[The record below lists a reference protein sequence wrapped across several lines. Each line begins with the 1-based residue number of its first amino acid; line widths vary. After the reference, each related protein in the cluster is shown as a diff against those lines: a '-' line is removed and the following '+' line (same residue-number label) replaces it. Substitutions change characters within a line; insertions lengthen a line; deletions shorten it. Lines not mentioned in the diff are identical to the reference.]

1 MAGTSNT
8 NSNSNQDPFEEFV
21 FRPINEGLGFHSRT
35 RNAAGAMNTATG
47 NTASGLSTSIGTG
60 RATASATSAMG
71 MGNSTFSAPLPRPTQ
86 TQARPTAFNIPTYE
100 DDSIAKAQNAV
111 NEILKNLNQKRQMD
125 FLHETEK
132 QKVLLKKSKPFF
144 FAAMLD
150 GMLIVAAFLLSMIAM
165 LTITKVD
172 LFMNLMSPHTAV
184 QVYVATAGLFL
195 SITFVYMTVNR
206 AFMGYT
212 PGEWAFD
219 QRLGEENQLGTM
231 SYIPRTV
238 MRTVVVMLTGFV
250 TLPVLSYLF
259 NKDIAGQLTG
269 LGLFRKPNA

>member
-1 MAGTSNT
+1 MAGTS

-21 FRPINEGLGFHSRT
+21 FRPLNEGLGFHSRT
-35 RNAAGAMNTATG
+35 RNSGATG
-47 NTASGLSTSIGTG
+47 TMNGSMRTTANTDGMASGIGTG
-60 RATASATSAMG
+60 RTAGDMTSSMG
-71 MGNSTFSAPLPRPTQ
+71 STTFSAPLPRPAPTNP
-86 TQARPTAFNIPTYE
+86 RPATFNVPVYE

-144 FAAMLD
+144 FAATLD

-172 LFMNLMSPHTAV
+172 LFMNLMSPQTAMP
-184 QVYVATAGLFL
+184 VYMATAGLFL
-195 SITFVYMTVNR
+195 SITFVYMTVTR
-206 AFMGYT
+206 AFLGYT

-219 QRLGEENQLGTM
+219 QRLGEEDQLGTM
-231 SYIPRTV
+231 TYIPRVV
-238 MRTVVVMLTGFV
+238 MRTVIVMFTGFI

-259 NKDIAGQLTG
+259 NKDIAGQITG
-269 LGLFRKPNA
+269 LNLFRKPNA